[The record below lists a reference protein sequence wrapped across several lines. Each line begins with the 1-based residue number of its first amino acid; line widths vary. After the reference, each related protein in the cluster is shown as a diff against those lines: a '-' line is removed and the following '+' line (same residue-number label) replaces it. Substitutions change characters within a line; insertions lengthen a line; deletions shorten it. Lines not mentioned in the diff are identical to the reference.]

1 VHRLAL
7 LLIVAFALPLRALPW
22 DYRAVFRQGLAR
34 VPRSQ
39 IVEVGYLDGY
49 DDNAPPMTSFLA
61 EEMHEPVTSDHS
73 IGSLPWCPG
82 HGSAGGAVGYR
93 LVVGP
98 ELHEVDRGVFVLA
111 RACRRIMGGRAQARV
126 RETFIY
132 LRQRDDDRWEVR
144 SAEQH
149 REREAT
155 SPMLLPRSVTADVW
169 QLAFIVMTG
178 IALAALVVLRRR
190 FGTLTWREAVVGP
203 DDPYDDPRL
212 PASDGRVLPLIGGWA
227 VATTIGC
234 VWLTLAAIASPQ
246 DWKGA
251 MVILGAFQV
260 LGGAW
265 LLSTLHWLAMWKLPV
280 RGPIVSATLGACV
293 GWFAAMLSDSIPG
306 MTQSA
311 AVIGGVIYGV
321 LVGVTN
327 LVRAPERAPA
337 ATESPTSPNV
347 KSGSF
352 AAPALGSGPGA
363 INDSR

>member
-1 VHRLAL
+1 MRRLAL

-49 DDNAPPMTSFLA
+49 DVNAPPMTFFLSQ
-61 EEMHEPVTSDHS
+61 ELDEPFTSDHS
-73 IGSLPWCPG
+73 VGSLPWCPG
-82 HGSAGGAVGYR
+82 HASADGAAGYR

-98 ELHEVDRGVFVLA
+98 ELHDVDRGAFVLA
-111 RACRRIMGGRAQARV
+111 RACKRMMHGRAQARV
-126 RETFIY
+126 LETFVY

-155 SPMLLPRSVTADVW
+155 SPMLFTRSATADVW

-178 IALAALVVLRRR
+178 AALLALVVLRRR
-190 FGTLTWREAVVGP
+190 FGTLTWRDALIGP
-203 DDPYDDPRL
+203 DDPYTDPQF
-212 PASDGRVLPLIGGWA
+212 PASDGRVFPLIGGWA

-234 VWLTLAAIASPQ
+234 AWLTLASIASPQ
-246 DWKGA
+246 DWKSGMA
-251 MVILGAFQV
+251 ILGVSQV

-265 LLSTLHWLAMWKLPV
+265 LLSTLHWLAIWKLPA
-280 RGPIVSATLGACV
+280 RGPIVSAALGACV
-293 GWFAAMLSDSIPG
+293 GWIAAVLSDSIPG
-306 MTQSA
+306 MTQSGA
-311 AVIGGVIYGV
+311 IIGGVIYGV

-327 LVRAPERAPA
+327 LARAPERPA
-337 ATESPTSPNV
+337 KRLTARPQRT
-347 KSGSF
+347 
-352 AAPALGSGPGA
+352 A
-363 INDSR
+363 

>member
-1 VHRLAL
+1 MHRLAL

-22 DYRAVFRQGLAR
+22 DYRAVFRQGLAH

-49 DDNAPPMTSFLA
+49 DVNAPPMTFFLSK
-61 EEMHEPVTSDHS
+61 ELNEPFTSDHS
-73 IGSLPWCPG
+73 VESLPWCPG
-82 HGSAGGAVGYR
+82 HASADGAAGYR

-98 ELHEVDRGVFVLA
+98 ELHEVDRGAFVLA
-111 RACRRIMGGRAQARV
+111 RACKRMMDGRAQARV
-126 RETFIY
+126 RETFVY
-132 LRQRDDDRWEVR
+132 LRERDDDRWEVR

-155 SPMLLPRSVTADVW
+155 SPMLLTRSVTAEVW

-178 IALAALVVLRRR
+178 AALVALVVLRRR
-190 FGTLTWREAVVGP
+190 FGTLTWRAALIGP
-203 DDPYDDPRL
+203 DDPYTDPRL

-234 VWLTLAAIASPQ
+234 AWLTLAAIASPQ

-251 MVILGAFQV
+251 MAILGVAQV

-293 GWFAAMLSDSIPG
+293 GWIAAVLSDSIPG
-306 MTQSA
+306 MTQSG

-327 LVRAPERAPA
+327 LARAAERAAVADAP
-337 ATESPTSPNV
+337 S
-347 KSGSF
+347 SG
-352 AAPALGSGPGA
+352 AH
-363 INDSR
+363 SRARV

>member
-1 VHRLAL
+1 
-7 LLIVAFALPLRALPW
+7 
-22 DYRAVFRQGLAR
+22 
-34 VPRSQ
+34 
-39 IVEVGYLDGY
+39 VEVGYLDGY
-49 DDNAPPMTSFLA
+49 DVNPPPMTSFLS
-61 EEMHEPVTSDHS
+61 EEMHKPFTSDQS
-73 IGSLPWCPG
+73 VGSLPWCPG
-82 HGSAGGAVGYR
+82 HASAGGAAGYR

-111 RACRRIMGGRAQARV
+111 RACKRIMDGRVQPRV

-132 LRQRDDDRWEVR
+132 LRERDDDRWEVR

-155 SPMLLPRSVTADVW
+155 APMLLTRSVTADVW

-178 IALAALVVLRRR
+178 AALIALVVLRRR
-190 FGTLTWREAVVGP
+190 FGTLTWREAVIGS

-246 DWKGA
+246 DWKSATAIVGVA
-251 MVILGAFQV
+251 QV

-280 RGPIVSATLGACV
+280 RGLIVSATLGACA
-293 GWFAAMLSDSIPG
+293 GWVAAMLSDSIPG
-306 MTQSA
+306 MTQSGA
-311 AVIGGVIYGV
+311 IIGGVIYGV

-327 LVRAPERAPA
+327 LARAPERRAG
-337 ATESPTSPNV
+337 PTPHLM
-347 KSGSF
+347 
-352 AAPALGSGPGA
+352 P
-363 INDSR
+363 

>member
-1 VHRLAL
+1 VRRLAL
-7 LLIVAFALPLRALPW
+7 LLLVAFALPLRAFPW

-49 DDNAPPMTSFLA
+49 DVNAPPMTFSLSK
-61 EEMHEPVTSDHS
+61 EMDKPFTSDRS
-73 IGSLPWCPG
+73 VGSLPWCPG
-82 HGSAGGAVGYR
+82 HASAGGAAGYR

-98 ELHEVDRGVFVLA
+98 ELHEVDRGAFVLA
-111 RACRRIMGGRAQARV
+111 RACKRMMDGRAQARV
-126 RETFIY
+126 RETFVY

-155 SPMLLPRSVTADVW
+155 SPMLLTRSVTADVW

-178 IALAALVVLRRR
+178 AALVALIVLRRR
-190 FGTLTWREAVVGP
+190 FGTLTWREALIGP
-203 DDPYDDPRL
+203 DDPYTDPQL

-251 MVILGAFQV
+251 MAILGVAQV
-260 LGGAW
+260 MGGAW

-293 GWFAAMLSDSIPG
+293 GWLAAVLSDSIPG
-306 MTQSA
+306 MSQSG

-321 LVGVTN
+321 LVGITN
-327 LVRAPERAPA
+327 LARAAEQIPSSRA
-337 ATESPTSPNV
+337 S
-347 KSGSF
+347 
-352 AAPALGSGPGA
+352 
-363 INDSR
+363 SRLRLPPRGI